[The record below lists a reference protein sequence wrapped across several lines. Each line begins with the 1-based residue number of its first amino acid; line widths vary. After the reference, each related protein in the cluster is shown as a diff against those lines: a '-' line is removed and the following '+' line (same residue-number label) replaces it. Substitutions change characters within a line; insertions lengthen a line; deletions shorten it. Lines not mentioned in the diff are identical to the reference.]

1 MDDWGKWLL
10 NLCVMKTKILL
21 IVFVSTFVAL
31 AQTNSAP
38 TNSATEFRMVGKVKY
53 DASKPPFLDVTI
65 PAGSELLNARVIQFK
80 GEIKP
85 IFVGLAF
92 PHAKTASQW
101 ATVEIKNFPYDPKYF
116 TKTYGL
122 SYSTG
127 LPDPR
132 NGEIILLREPLHLR
146 VFPLS
151 HPTTNWTALG
161 EMKIIPARPDFDYG
175 LPCTNNLS
183 EVQKTEAQP

>member
-1 MDDWGKWLL
+1 
-10 NLCVMKTKILL
+10 VKTKISL
-21 IVFVSTFVAL
+21 ILFVSTFVAL
-31 AQTNSAP
+31 AQTKSPP
-38 TNSATEFRMVGKVKY
+38 TNSVAEFRMVGKVKY
-53 DASKPPFLDVTI
+53 DVSKPPFLDVTI
-65 PAGSELLNARVIQFK
+65 PAGTELLNARAIQFK

-85 IFVGLAF
+85 LFVGLAF
-92 PHAKTASQW
+92 PHAKMARQW
-101 ATVEIKNFPYDPKYF
+101 ATAEIKNFPYDPRYF

-132 NGEIILLREPLHLR
+132 NGEMIVLREPLHLR

-161 EMKIIPARPDFDYG
+161 AMEITPARPNFDYG
-175 LPCTNNLS
+175 LPCADNVS

>member
-1 MDDWGKWLL
+1 MDDWGKVAL
-10 NLCVMKTKILL
+10 NLCNMKSMILL
-21 IVFVSTFVAL
+21 ILFVSTFVAL
-31 AQTNSAP
+31 PQTNP
-38 TNSATEFRMVGKVKY
+38 VTEFRMVGKMKY
-53 DASKPPFLDVTI
+53 DVSKPPFLDVTI

-85 IFVGLAF
+85 VFVGLAF
-92 PHAKTASQW
+92 PHAKTAGQW
-101 ATVEIKNFPYDPKYF
+101 TTATIEHFPYDPKYF
-116 TKTYGL
+116 TRTYGV

-161 EMKIIPARPDFDYG
+161 EMKITPARPVFDYG
-175 LPCTNNLS
+175 LPCTNNVS
-183 EVQKTEAQP
+183 EVKKTEAQP